1 MESFMEFSW
10 LEVESTYTPEEIPE
24 SKQSMQISWHLSS
37 IFQATAGGIRN
48 VQNWSQVLSELQSF
62 STEWFIN

>member
-37 IFQATAGGIRN
+37 VFQATAGGIRN
-48 VQNWSQVLSELQSF
+48 VQN
-62 STEWFIN
+62 